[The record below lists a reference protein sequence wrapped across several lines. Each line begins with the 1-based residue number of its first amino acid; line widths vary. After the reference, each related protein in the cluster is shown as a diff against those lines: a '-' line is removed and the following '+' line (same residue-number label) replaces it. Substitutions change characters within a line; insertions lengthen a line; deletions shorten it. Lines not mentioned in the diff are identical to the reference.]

1 MSWAA
6 HQFEVYAIQA
16 HLPKKM
22 IGRVS
27 FWAIFLGDF
36 TPDFLA
42 KFWVYGF
49 TINGVHYGADVPHQW
64 HRGFPGMGFTHTLFL
79 GIALTAGFWVWR
91 HNRGFAIGFLLGYAA
106 HALTDINDSVGVML
120 LFPWVVNWTSQT
132 WAYAATIE
140 GGKYLDAAAYYS
152 SLGLAMDVF
161 WLIVVLFSWRVLTRE
176 HWRTNVVP
184 ADAGV
189 WAFLSRYLPERGLL
203 AVYRSIFFYGV
214 CRMIAWTSWAHLVA
228 RPIIDGV
235 ARIGYPFDLS
245 WTGPHWIPALS
256 LRPCGPVAGLSR
268 GDRPVRPGLRRRVE
282 VVGTDGPLRAT
293 PPRRSH
299 SGPDTRCGERTD
311 RGLVLWLIAGEGR
324 GGTGRLTGTSILK

>member
-1 MSWAA
+1 M
-6 HQFEVYAIQA
+6 
-16 HLPKKM
+16 
-22 IGRVS
+22 
-27 FWAIFLGDF
+27 
-36 TPDFLA
+36 
-42 KFWVYGF
+42 
-49 TINGVHYGADVPHQW
+49 
-64 HRGFPGMGFTHTLFL
+64 
-79 GIALTAGFWVWR
+79 WR

-256 LRPCGPVAGLSR
+256 LRPCGPVAGLSG

-293 PPRRSH
+293 PPRRPH
-299 SGPDTRCGERTD
+299 SGPDTGCGERTD

>member
-256 LRPCGPVAGLSR
+256 LRHVDPWLAYPVAIGLFALVFVAVSKLWEPMGR
-268 GDRPVRPGLRRRVE
+268 SEQRHRAARTPAPTPVAMSEPTG
-282 VVGTDGPLRAT
+282 GW
-293 PPRRSH
+293 S
-299 SGPDTRCGERTD
+299 SGSSQEE
-311 RGLVLWLIAGEGR
+311 AGEAR
-324 GGTGRLTGTSILK
+324 VD

>member
-184 ADAGV
+184 ADAARLGV
-189 WAFLSRYLPERGLL
+189 PLALP
-203 AVYRSIFFYGV
+203 
-214 CRMIAWTSWAHLVA
+214 A
-228 RPIIDGV
+228 RTRPAG
-235 ARIGYPFDLS
+235 RLPFDLLLRRVPDDRLDVVGPPRRPTDHRRRRPDRLS
-245 WTGPHWIPALS
+245 VRPVVDRAALDTGAVAPP
-256 LRPCGPVAGLSR
+256 RGPVAGLSR

-293 PPRRSH
+293 PPRRPC

-311 RGLVLWLIAGEGR
+311 RGLVLWLIAGGGR

>member
-22 IGRVS
+22 IGKVS

-49 TINGVHYGADVPHQW
+49 TINGVHYGAEVPHQW

-79 GIALTAGFWVWR
+79 GIALTAAFWVWR
-91 HNRGFAIGFLLGYAA
+91 HNRGFAIGFLLGYVA
-106 HALTDINDSVGVML
+106 HVLTDINDSVGVML

-132 WAYAATIE
+132 WAYAATID

-161 WLIVVLFSWRVLTRE
+161 WLVVVLFSWRVLTRE

-184 ADAGV
+184 ADPRV
-189 WAFLSRYLPERGLL
+189 WAL
-203 AVYRSIFFYGV
+203 A
-214 CRMIAWTSWAHLVA
+214 
-228 RPIIDGV
+228 
-235 ARIGYPFDLS
+235 
-245 WTGPHWIPALS
+245 
-256 LRPCGPVAGLSR
+256 SR
-268 GDRPVRPGLRRRVE
+268 G
-282 VVGTDGPLRAT
+282 AC
-293 PPRRSH
+293 RSVAC
-299 SGPDTRCGERTD
+299 SPCTARSSSTAC
-311 RGLVLWLIAGEGR
+311 AG
-324 GGTGRLTGTSILK
+324 